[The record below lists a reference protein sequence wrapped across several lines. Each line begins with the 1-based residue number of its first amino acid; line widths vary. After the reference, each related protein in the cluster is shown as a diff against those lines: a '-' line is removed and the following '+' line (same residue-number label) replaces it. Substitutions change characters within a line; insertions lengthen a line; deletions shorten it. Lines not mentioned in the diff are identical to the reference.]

1 MSMMNCSAA
10 IQAVLDQAAARV
22 AGLIVIRVDVSQSA
36 APASLSRRLLLPLSS
51 DAQLA
56 FALGCAQ
63 AGLRP
68 VLDLTA
74 LRDAPE
80 RLESAF
86 AALPRASRRPLVIR
100 VAARR
105 CPALPGVHV
114 IAPANARE
122 CAGAMRFALQ
132 ADLITLIVENPLC
145 TYEACEVPDDPEEL
159 FAGTLPL
166 AEPETPAPEETP
178 EAVEP
183 EDATETAGPEEA
195 PEERAAEAEA
205 EPEPEELAKGLDEA
219 VAAPAPDAAWAYRAR
234 PYDPAELARTASLLG
249 MELAQLAAL
258 CCAKAGEKA
267 QLALEPDAEQGELCF
282 LPPEEG
288 NACLWVGRD
297 RLTLCWNARALTAD
311 EARNIMESAAARL
324 ALPARLILD

>member
-166 AEPETPAPEETP
+166 AEPEAPAPEP
-178 EAVEP
+178 EEAP
-183 EDATETAGPEEA
+183 ETAEAKEA

-205 EPEPEELAKGLDEA
+205 EPEPEEVPDEA

-267 QLALEPDAEQGELCF
+267 RIALETGAAPGEVCF

-311 EARNIMESAAARL
+311 EARDIRDSAATRL
-324 ALPARLILD
+324 ELPARLILD

>member
-166 AEPETPAPEETP
+166 AEPETPAPEITP
-178 EAVEP
+178 IREDDWTLPLSGRVESVSEQP
-183 EDATETAGPEEA
+183 AATPAPETAPAAAARTAAAAQTVPAQTPAVTAQETHAEEA
-195 PEERAAEAEA
+195 SAAETDSASPSRFRIASQTQTPMDPSAAEAPSASSAQEN
-205 EPEPEELAKGLDEA
+205 PGSSQ
-219 VAAPAPDAAWAYRAR
+219 PD
-234 PYDPAELARTASLLG
+234 PQGELAR
-249 MELAQLAAL
+249 
-258 CCAKAGEKA
+258 
-267 QLALEPDAEQGELCF
+267 
-282 LPPEEG
+282 
-288 NACLWVGRD
+288 VGD
-297 RLTLCWNARALTAD
+297 VDVIRLF
-311 EARNIMESAAARL
+311 
-324 ALPARLILD
+324 P

>member
-56 FALGCAQ
+56 FALGGAQ

-166 AEPETPAPEETP
+166 AEPEAPAPEP
-178 EAVEP
+178 EEAP
-183 EDATETAGPEEA
+183 ETAEAKEA

-205 EPEPEELAKGLDEA
+205 EPEPEEVPDEA

-267 QLALEPDAEQGELCF
+267 QLALETGAAPGEVCF

-288 NACLWVGRD
+288 NACLWVGYD